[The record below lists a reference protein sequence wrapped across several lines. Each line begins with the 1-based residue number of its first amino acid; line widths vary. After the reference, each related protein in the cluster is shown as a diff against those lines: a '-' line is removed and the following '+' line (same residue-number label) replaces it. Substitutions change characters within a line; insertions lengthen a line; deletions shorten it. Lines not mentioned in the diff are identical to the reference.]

1 VKKSATYTTI
11 PLLVIV
17 IVISIFISKIQ
28 SNGYTNE
35 ASNYPNISSTKV
47 NSYGTSTSVTQKP
60 QLYQNKVSV
69 LMFHDIEPRSVN
81 NDIIT
86 PEQFGAKL
94 DYLLRH
100 NFHFITLQQFRNY
113 MGGSQL
119 PDNAVL
125 VTFDDGYESFYK
137 YAYPIMKKRGIS
149 GVCFV
154 ITGDFSKGA
163 LVYTPHMTL
172 KEIKD
177 MIHQDTNTEVQAHTN
192 HLHYKINRNQDAL
205 TGKLIVKG
213 VRESKQEYI
222 SRIALDLTLCI
233 NQLKILN
240 AHPIDTFAY
249 PFGLYNSSAIQVLK
263 QLGVHYAFTTK
274 SGMVSQK
281 SDPMILPRINA
292 GSPQDSPSI
301 LYKSIIKANESSEN
315 HQHGSSSSLWKL
327 ISPILQI

>member
-1 VKKSATYTTI
+1 VKTSAISKTI
-11 PLLVIV
+11 LLLIIV
-17 IVISIFISKIQ
+17 MAISIFISKIQ

-35 ASNYPNISSTKV
+35 ASNNHISSTKV
-47 NSYGTSTSVTQKP
+47 NSYGTTTSITQNP
-60 QLYQNKVSV
+60 LYQNKVSV
-69 LMFHDIEPRSVN
+69 LMFHDIELKSIN

-113 MGGSQL
+113 MGGGQI

-137 YAYPIMKKRGIS
+137 YANPIMKKRGIS

-154 ITGDFSKGA
+154 VTGDFSKGA
-163 LVYTPHMTL
+163 LVYTPHMTQN
-172 KEIKD
+172 EITD

-192 HLHYKINRNQDAL
+192 NLHYKINSKQDAL
-205 TGKLIVKG
+205 TGKLVVKG
-213 VRESKQEYI
+213 VRESKQEYL

-263 QLGVHYAFTTK
+263 QLGVHYAFTIK
-274 SGMVSQK
+274 AGIVSQK

-292 GSPQDSPSI
+292 GSPQVSPST

-315 HQHGSSSSLWKL
+315 HHGFSGYLRKL
-327 ISPILQI
+327 ISPYLQI